1 MATIIEMR
9 QELNDLG
16 RELEQA
22 TKKGY
27 EMAHDPKTEIEALQK
42 QSDAIDMLQARMALI
57 KQDIAREEGT
67 GAQNAEPMKGAAKPR
82 NGGFAS
88 LGEFVNAVH
97 EADTPGGA
105 RDKRLA
111 RVTDSATGANEATGA
126 DGGYLVPPEYADGIL
141 DLVKDESVIYPL
153 ARRVQ
158 INGNRLIE
166 VYLNETNRKDPS
178 TGNRHGGILAYWKG
192 EADQY
197 TAVKAAFAE
206 RTTNLS
212 KLTAYCPVTEEL
224 LQDYAAIEST
234 LNGLVG
240 REFAF
245 KVDDAMFNGSGA
257 SNVPLGILTT
267 GTGTDPNNAA
277 LVTVAKE
284 SGQAAATVNVQ
295 NILKMYNAL
304 IAQQRKKSKWYINQ
318 DLEIVLMQIMLQT
331 GSIASTGDSAVEAI
345 KGTFGMPLYTP
356 PGAYGNANATML
368 GLPVECNEHCA
379 ALGTKGDIV
388 LADMSQYLI
397 IERAGV
403 TKQSSIHVRFDYDE
417 TVFKFSW
424 RVGGRPDWM
433 STITAYKGSTARS
446 PYVALATRA

>member
-1 MATIIEMR
+1 MGSIIEMK
-9 QELNDLG
+9 QQLTDLG
-16 RELEQA
+16 HELEQA

-27 EMAHDPKTEIEALQK
+27 EMARDPKTEIEDLRK
-42 QSDAIDMLQARMALI
+42 QSDMIDNLQVRMALI
-57 KQDIAREEGT
+57 KQDMERAEG
-67 GAQNAEPMKGAAKPR
+67 AAPQNLKPTDAAKPR
-82 NGGFAS
+82 NGGFGS
-88 LGEFVNAVH
+88 LGEFMNAVH
-97 EADTPGGA
+97 EADVPGGM

-111 RVTDSATGANEATGA
+111 RVSDAATGQNETTGA

-141 DLVKDESVIYPL
+141 DLVKDESVIYPQ

-166 VYLNETNRKDPS
+166 IYLNETNRKDPS
-178 TGNRHGGILAYWKG
+178 TGSRHGGVLAYWKG

-197 TAVKAAFAE
+197 TAAKAAFAE

-224 LQDYAAIEST
+224 LQDYAAIEGT
-234 LNGLVG
+234 LNDLVG

-245 KVDDAMFNGSGA
+245 KIDDAMFNGSGA
-257 SNVPLGILTT
+257 NNIPLGILTT
-267 GTGTDPNNAA
+267 GTGSNPNNAA
-277 LVTVAKE
+277 LVTIAKE

-304 IAQQRKKSKWYINQ
+304 IAQQRGKAKWYINQ

-331 GSIASTGDSAVEAI
+331 GSITGTDATGSW
-345 KGTFGMPLYTP
+345 GMPLYTP

-379 ALGTKGDIV
+379 ALGSVGDIV

-417 TVFKFSW
+417 TVFKFTW

-433 STITAYKGSTARS
+433 SAIEAYKGSTARS
-446 PYVALATRA
+446 PYVCLAERA

>member
-1 MATIIEMR
+1 MGSIIEMK
-9 QELNDLG
+9 QQLTDLG
-16 RELEQA
+16 HELEQA

-27 EMAHDPKTEIEALQK
+27 EMARDPKTEIEDLRK
-42 QSDAIDMLQARMALI
+42 QSDMIDSLQVRMALI
-57 KQDIAREEGT
+57 KQDMERAEG
-67 GAQNAEPMKGAAKPR
+67 AAPQNLKPTDAAKPR
-82 NGGFAS
+82 NGGFTS
-88 LGEFVNAVH
+88 LGEFMNAVH
-97 EADTPGGA
+97 EADVPGGL
-105 RDKRLA
+105 RDKRLT
-111 RVTDSATGANEATGA
+111 RVSDAATGQNETTGA

-141 DLVKDESVIYPL
+141 DLVKDESVIYPQ

-166 VYLNETNRKDPS
+166 IYLNETNRKDPS
-178 TGNRHGGILAYWKG
+178 TGSRHGGVLAYWKG

-197 TAVKAAFAE
+197 TAAKAAFAE

-224 LQDYAAIEST
+224 LQDYAAIEGI
-234 LNGLVG
+234 LNDLVG

-245 KVDDAMFNGSGA
+245 KIDDAMFNGSGA
-257 SNVPLGILTT
+257 SNIPLGILTT
-267 GTGTDPNNAA
+267 GTGSNPNNAA
-277 LVTVAKE
+277 LVTIAKE

-304 IAQQRKKSKWYINQ
+304 IAQQRGKAKWYINQ

-331 GSIASTGDSAVEAI
+331 GSITGE
-345 KGTFGMPLYTP
+345 GTTGSWGMPLYTP

-379 ALGTKGDIV
+379 ALGSVGDIV

-417 TVFKFSW
+417 TVFKFTW

-433 STITAYKGSTARS
+433 SSVEAYKGSTKRS
-446 PYVALATRA
+446 PYVALAARA

>member
-9 QELNDLG
+9 QELTDLG

-27 EMAHDPKTEIEALQK
+27 EMAHDPKTEIEALQN
-42 QSDAIDMLQARMALI
+42 QSDAIDRLQVRMALI

-67 GAQNAEPMKGAAKPR
+67 GAQNAEPVKGAKPR

-97 EADTPGGA
+97 EADTPGGS

-111 RVTDSATGANEATGA
+111 RVTDAATGANETTGA

-141 DLVKDESVIYPL
+141 DLVKDESVIYPQ

-166 VYLNETNRKDPS
+166 VYLDETNRKDSP
-178 TGNRHGGILAYWKG
+178 TGSRHGGVLAYWKG

-197 TAVKAAFAE
+197 TATKAAFKE

-224 LQDYAAIEST
+224 LQDYAAIEDT
-234 LNGLVG
+234 LTGLVG

-245 KVDDAMFNGSGA
+245 KIDDAMFNGSGA
-257 SNVPLGILTT
+257 NNIPLGILTT
-267 GTGTDPNNAA
+267 GSGNNPNNAA

-284 SGQAAATVNVQ
+284 SGQAAATVNTQ
-295 NILKMYNAL
+295 NVLKMYNAL
-304 IAQQRKKSKWYINQ
+304 IAQQRDKAKWYINQ

-331 GSIASTGDSAVEAI
+331 GSISGEGTTGSW
-345 KGTFGMPLYTP
+345 GMPLYTP
-356 PGAYGNANATML
+356 PGAYGNTRATML
-368 GLPVECNEHCA
+368 GLPVEPNEHCA
-379 ALGTKGDIV
+379 GLGTVGDIV

-417 TVFKFSW
+417 TVFKFTW
-424 RVGGRPDWM
+424 RTGGRPDWM
-433 STITAYKGSTARS
+433 SSIEAYKGSTKRS
-446 PYVALATRA
+446 PYVALAARS

>member
-9 QELNDLG
+9 QQLADIKADL
-16 RELEQA
+16 EKA

-27 EMAHDPKTEIEALQK
+27 EMARDPKTEIEALQK
-42 QSDAIDMLQARMALI
+42 QSDVIDELQVRMALVQ
-57 KQDIAREEGT
+57 QDLEREEGA
-67 GAQNAEPMKGAAKPR
+67 GMQNAAPAKGGAAR

-88 LGEFVNAVH
+88 VGEFMNAVH
-97 EADTPGGA
+97 EADVPGGA

-111 RVTDSATGANEATGA
+111 RISDAATGANEATGS

-141 DLVKDESVIYPL
+141 DLVKDESAIYPM

-178 TGNRHGGILAYWKG
+178 TGSRHGGILAYWKG
-192 EADQY
+192 EAEQY
-197 TAVKAAFAE
+197 QAVKAGFGE

-224 LQDYAAIEST
+224 LQDYAAIEGT
-234 LNGLVG
+234 LNDLVG

-245 KVDDAMFNGSGA
+245 KIDDAMFNGSGA
-257 SNVPLGILTT
+257 NNIPLGILTT
-267 GTGTDPNNAA
+267 GTGTNPNNAA
-277 LVTVAKE
+277 LVTIAKE
-284 SGQAAATVNVQ
+284 SGQTAGTVNAQ

-304 IAQQRKKSKWYINQ
+304 IAQQRDKAKWYINQ

-331 GSIASTGDSAVEAI
+331 GSITGE
-345 KGTFGMPLYTP
+345 GTTGSWGMPLYTP
-356 PGAYGNANATML
+356 PGAYGNQRATLL
-368 GLPVECNEHCA
+368 GLPVEPNEHCA
-379 ALGTKGDIV
+379 AVGSVGDIV

-433 STITAYKGSTARS
+433 SSIEAYKGSTKRS
-446 PYVALATRA
+446 PYVALAART

>member
-9 QELNDLG
+9 QELTDLG

-27 EMAHDPKTEIEALQK
+27 EMAHDPKTEIEALQN
-42 QSDAIDMLQARMALI
+42 QSDAIDRLQVRMALI

-67 GAQNAEPMKGAAKPR
+67 GSQNAEPVKSAKPR

-97 EADTPGGA
+97 EADTPGGS

-111 RVTDSATGANEATGA
+111 RVTDATGANETTGA

-141 DLVKDESVIYPL
+141 DLVKDESVIYPQ

-178 TGNRHGGILAYWKG
+178 TGSRHGGVLAYWKG

-197 TAVKAAFAE
+197 QAVKAAFAE

-224 LQDYAAIEST
+224 LQDYAAIEGT
-234 LNGLVG
+234 LNDLVG

-245 KVDDAMFNGSGA
+245 KIDDAMFNGSGA
-257 SNVPLGILTT
+257 NNIPLGILTT
-267 GTGTDPNNAA
+267 GSGSNPNNAA
-277 LVTVAKE
+277 LVTIAKE
-284 SGQAAATVNVQ
+284 SGQAAGTVNVQ

-304 IAQQRKKSKWYINQ
+304 IAQQRKKAKWYINQ

-331 GSIASTGDSAVEAI
+331 GSIASTGASAVEGI
-345 KGTFGMPLYTP
+345 TGTFGMPIYTP

-368 GLPVECNEHCA
+368 GLPVEPNEHCA
-379 ALGTKGDIV
+379 AAGSVGDIV

-417 TVFKFSW
+417 TVFKFTW
-424 RVGGRPDWM
+424 RAGGRPDWM
-433 STITAYKGSTARS
+433 SSIEAYKGSTKRS
-446 PYVALATRA
+446 PYVALATRS